1 MKVMDPE
8 TGGEMWIDT
17 SSKSVRSD
25 YAMWWQRR
33 QSEMMLAFKQS
44 GVDNV
49 SVSTEEDFVKA
60 LLLLFQ
66 RRR

>member
-1 MKVMDPE
+1 MF
-8 TGGEMWIDT
+8 
-17 SSKSVRSD
+17 
-25 YAMWWQRR
+25 
-33 QSEMMLAFKQS
+33 LAFKQS